1 MSSSVQKGYA
11 VLLVGVLIAVT
22 GMVVPALAMPAQSA
36 PSCHGQSRPAHSP
49 KPVNFQCC
57 VSGHNP
63 ALQTDVSH
71 TVAFVPVGAALTA
84 DLLAPISVH
93 TETILSESVTSPPI
107 LVPLRI

>member
-11 VLLVGVLIAVT
+11 VLLVGVLITVT
-22 GMVVPALAMPAQSA
+22 GMVVPALAMPVQSA

-49 KPVNFQCC
+49 PVNFQCC

-71 TVAFVPVGAALTA
+71 TVVFLPVGAAQTA
-84 DLLAPISVH
+84 DLLAPISVPP
-93 TETILSESVTSPPI
+93 ETALSETVTSPPI